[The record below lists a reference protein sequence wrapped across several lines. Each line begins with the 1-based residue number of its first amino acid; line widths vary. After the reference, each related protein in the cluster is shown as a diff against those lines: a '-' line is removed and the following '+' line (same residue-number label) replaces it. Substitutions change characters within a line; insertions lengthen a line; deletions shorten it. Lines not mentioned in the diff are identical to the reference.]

1 MPPWAE
7 LIRATLVLAPVI
19 TVDAAWNTNSEP
31 GLPAPSRVSTPAA
44 DITKAPDAVQYTPGI
59 RVMPARS
66 ASMLVP
72 DKDARAEPASN
83 LSIWHAADRDEV
95 ASYSWPHG
103 CVKSPVA
110 EATPGEI
117 PASPVTT
124 DPVAAKVI
132 AVPEWRAKLAQLPNS
147 ARNVALAVDTSSAID
162 NVNRALMVGMWWW
175 WLQ

>member
-1 MPPWAE
+1 
-7 LIRATLVLAPVI
+7 
-19 TVDAAWNTNSEP
+19 
-31 GLPAPSRVSTPAA
+31 
-44 DITKAPDAVQYTPGI
+44 
-59 RVMPARS
+59 
-66 ASMLVP
+66 MLVP

-110 EATPGEI
+110 EATPGEM

-132 AVPEWRAKLAQLPNS
+132 AVPEWRAKLAQLPNCV
-147 ARNVALAVDTSSAID
+147 RNVALGVEARSAVDNA
-162 NVNRALMVGMWWW
+162 NRALMVCKKWW
-175 WLQ
+175 